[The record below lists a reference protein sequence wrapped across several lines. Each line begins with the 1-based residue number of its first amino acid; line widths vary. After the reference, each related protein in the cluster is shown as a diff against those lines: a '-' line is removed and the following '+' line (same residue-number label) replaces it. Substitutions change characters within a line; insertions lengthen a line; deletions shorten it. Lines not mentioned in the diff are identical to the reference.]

1 MYHSLKSLI
10 WLYVAL
16 LVFEGAL
23 RKWVLPDHADVLLVV
38 RDPVVILI
46 YLLALGQGRFPVNG
60 WVVTISLLSV
70 AALFASFLAGQTNL
84 LITGYGLRTNFL
96 HLPLIWVMASV
107 LTRRDAE
114 NIGFALLLMAIPM
127 TLLMAAQ
134 FRAPMND
141 ILNRGVGGEE
151 GGQIY
156 GALGHIRPP
165 GFFAFIT
172 GPQLFFPLAAAFFC
186 HQLGKA
192 RRLWLPLVL
201 ACGVAILL
209 ALPLSISRTVALAT
223 LLVGTVYLGTLVQS
237 GFLRAGLLRIAV
249 LVAVVGLAA
258 SFLPIFDEAH
268 AAFFSRWEE
277 AKGPNDEGS
286 GMASIFARFFG
297 GSDYVLDVASSA
309 PLFGAGIGMGS
320 NMAARLTTGRVGFLL
335 AESEWGRCVLELGPP
350 LALGFL
356 GFRIVLA
363 FALLLHA
370 LRRQLHARDP
380 LPLLILS
387 SCAPALIVGQWSPPT
402 ILGFSV
408 LGAGL
413 CLTACQDAPP
423 PAAEDDVESL
433 ENEDETD
440 DDDPDETADAETGEP
455 GSDTEPEHR

>member
-1 MYHSLKSLI
+1 MYRSLKYLI

-23 RKWVLPDHADVLLVV
+23 RKWILPGHADLLLIV

-46 YLLALGQGRFPVNG
+46 YLVALAQGRLPLNG
-60 WVVTISLLSV
+60 WVVATALLAG
-70 AALFASFLAGQTNL
+70 AALFGSFLAGQNNL

-96 HLPLIWVMASV
+96 HLPLIWVMATV

-114 NIGFALLLMAIPM
+114 HIGIAFLLMAIPM

-186 HQLGKA
+186 HQLGTP

-209 ALPLSISRTVALAT
+209 ALPLSISRTVALASLLVVSVYLAT
-223 LLVGTVYLGTLVQS
+223 LLQS
-237 GFLRAGLLRIAV
+237 GILRASLLRIATMV
-249 LVAVVGLAA
+249 IIVVLAA

-268 AAFFSRWEE
+268 DAFFSRWEE
-277 AKGPNDEGS
+277 AKGPNKDDS
-286 GMASIFARFFG
+286 GMGAIFARFFG
-297 GSDYVLDVASSA
+297 GSDYVLEVTSTT

-320 NMAARLTTGRVGFLL
+320 NMAARLTTGKVGFML

-356 GFRIVLA
+356 GFRIVLG
-363 FALLLHA
+363 FWLLRLALL
-370 LRRQLHARDP
+370 RQLRARDP

-387 SCAPALIVGQWSPPT
+387 ACAPAILVGQWSPPT

-413 CLTACQDAPP
+413 CLTACQDEPAP
-423 PAAEDDVESL
+423 AEDDDTES
-433 ENEDETD
+433 DDAD
-440 DDDPDETADAETGEP
+440 DDTGDDDEGEPDADESDAPDEA
-455 GSDTEPEHR
+455 PERENR

>member
-1 MYHSLKSLI
+1 MYRSLKSLI

-16 LVFEGAL
+16 LLFEGSL
-23 RKWVLPDHADVLLVV
+23 RKWILPGHADVLLVV

-46 YLLALGQGRFPVNG
+46 YLLALAQGRFPING
-60 WVVTISLLSV
+60 WVVTIGLLSG
-70 AALFASFLAGQTNL
+70 AALFGSFLAGQNNL

-96 HLPLIWVMASV
+96 HLPLIWVMATV

-114 NIGFALLLMAIPM
+114 HLGIALLLMAIPM

-186 HQLGKA
+186 HQLGKP

-223 LLVGTVYLGTLVQS
+223 LLVATVYLGTLLQS

-249 LVAVVGLAA
+249 LIAVVVLAA
-258 SFLPIFDEAH
+258 SFLPIFDDAH

-277 AKGPNDEGS
+277 AKGPYDEGS
-286 GMASIFARFFG
+286 GMAAIFARFFG
-297 GSDYVLDVASSA
+297 GSDYVLDLASSA
-309 PLFGAGIGMGS
+309 PMFGAGIGMGS

-356 GFRIVLA
+356 GFRIVLG
-363 FALLLHA
+363 FTLLHQA
-370 LRRQLHARDP
+370 LRRQLRHRDP

-387 SCAPALIVGQWSPPT
+387 ACAPAILVGQWSPPT

-413 CLTACQDAPP
+413 CLTACQDEPP
-423 PAAEDDVESL
+423 PAEEDDEESL
-433 ENEDETD
+433 ENDDETD
-440 DDDPDETADAETGEP
+440 EEAPDDSPALDHDP
-455 GSDTEPEHR
+455 EPEHR